1 MRSATEIALGGF
13 ERLAS
18 AELILLDR
26 RLMARRIR
34 APALATLV
42 LASYRKFLARQPG
55 FGGRRGSL
63 DAVMQPFFARLRSD
77 ERAAQVNSALVGLH
91 DRRVARLRSGRGRES
106 PDLYY
111 ERLSGEVDFG
121 ECVNALVRDRLLP
134 AELMADGESSTTAT
148 PFRRIHATLTEIR
161 CEEPEE
167 TLAMPSP
174 GDEVYFLSGGTLF
187 DAEGTWSETTHCSEV
202 TSPVL
207 DVPPLNVVRL
217 KPAGVERMLDARL
230 RRPDAHDAK
239 ALPVTAHW
247 SVTLVEH
254 EYGDTKRIYEAFNA
268 AYTAGKLLAALA
280 AGSATGVGVVIAIVG
295 ILTSLAIALDGDDEL
310 GTAAFL
316 FEDVT
321 AGPTVDLAL
330 SADVAGR
337 NLGNE
342 YRYVVQT
349 RLFTEDEVGPAP
361 EVRIRG
367 DVSLLSTGQSAV
379 GSYTAAFAGRMHAIR
394 WSARAVQVPDLLGAP
409 TILVQA
415 EPSTRIQFRGPGVY
429 EVSVSAVDEVDGR
442 PLADACTVLLRS
454 TQTSGSQ
461 PGGGGSHP
469 THPL

>member
-18 AELILLDR
+18 AEMILLDR
-26 RLMARRIR
+26 RLMARRVR

-42 LASYRKFLARQPG
+42 LASYRKFLARPPG
-55 FGGRRGSL
+55 FGGRKGSL
-63 DAVMQPFFARLRSD
+63 DAVLLPFFARLRSD

-91 DRRVARLRSGRGRES
+91 DRRVARLRSARGTES

-121 ECVNALVRDRLLP
+121 ECVNVLARDRLLP
-134 AELMADGESSTTAT
+134 AELMADGASATAVT

-167 TLAMPSP
+167 TLALPSP

-187 DAEGTWSETTHCSEV
+187 DAEGTWSETTHCSDV
-202 TSPVL
+202 TSPVI
-207 DVPPLNVVRL
+207 DMPPLNVVRL
-217 KPAGVERMLDARL
+217 QPAGVERMLNARL
-230 RRPDAHDAK
+230 RRPDARDAQ
-239 ALPVTAHW
+239 ALPVTAQW

-280 AGSATGVGVVIAIVG
+280 AGSATGVGVVFAIVG

-316 FEDVT
+316 FQDVT

-330 SADVAGR
+330 AADVAGS

-349 RLFTEDEVGPAP
+349 RLFTEDELGPAP
-361 EVRIRG
+361 EVSIRG
-367 DVSLLSTGQSAV
+367 DVSLWASGQSSV
-379 GSYTAAFAGRMHAIR
+379 GSYTAAFAGRMRAIR

-409 TILVQA
+409 TILVQG

-429 EVSVSAVDEVDGR
+429 EVSVSAVDEVDSR
-442 PLADACTVLLRS
+442 PLADACTVLFRS
-454 TQTSGSQ
+454 AQTSGSQ